1 MSSAAAPRHHL
12 LTAAAAAAPSY
23 TMIHYAAGGGLF
35 GPDALMRLA
44 MDSRTRHLMEDKE
57 FQGMLQ
63 GLMSNP
69 GMIGAHLNDPRMQ
82 LVRRIADCGF

>member
-1 MSSAAAPRHHL
+1 LVCCHCQS
-12 LTAAAAAAPSY
+12 T
-23 TMIHYAAGGGLF
+23 AGGGLF

-63 GLMSNP
+63 GLMTNP

-82 LVRRIADCGF
+82 LVRGGGGLRFGVEV